1 MPESA
6 TRFMRRSP
14 VAADVYPR
22 RVLASLAVVALVL
35 TGGCVG
41 FLAGEE
47 PLAFDADP
55 VAVADDARSEAGYE
69 AIQVESMTTNQS
81 FTVAGE
87 TRNVSVTS
95 RVAAYQRAVDLGPLG
110 EAPFA
115 RFTVFATPGIE
126 VAGQTLNPVGEL
138 SDRELALRL
147 QSQYD
152 SIEDVRFAGN
162 RTVEILGEPRTVSRF
177 DATTTVAGVEVD
189 LELHVA
195 KFRHGEDFLV
205 AIAVYPARL
214 DGERARVETMLRGIE
229 HETSS

>member
-1 MPESA
+1 
-6 TRFMRRSP
+6 
-14 VAADVYPR
+14 VYQR
-22 RVLASLAVVALVL
+22 RVLATLAVAALVL

-47 PLAFDADP
+47 PLAFEAEP
-55 VAVADDARSEAGYE
+55 VAVTDDACSEAGYE
-69 AIQVESMTTNQS
+69 EVGIESTEANQS
-81 FTVAGE
+81 FAVAGE
-87 TRNVSVTS
+87 TRNVSVTN
-95 RVAAYQRAVDLGPLG
+95 RVASYQRAVELGPLG

-115 RFTVFATPGIE
+115 RFTVLATPGIE
-126 VAGQTLNPVGEL
+126 IAGQTLNPVGEL

-162 RTVEILGEPRTVSRF
+162 RSVEILGEPRTVSRF
-177 DATTTVAGVEVD
+177 DATTTIAGVEVD

-205 AIAVYPARL
+205 AMGVYPARL

-229 HETSS
+229 HETSG